1 MEARWRS
8 LVLILVLTMV
18 SVGIVGYFVGRLQGQ
33 AEVVQQAT
41 LRIQVENRLST
52 DQAFQILVN
61 GKLKQTLTVPTGQTA
76 SVDVPVSFATG
87 DGAVFD
93 VEARAATGQR
103 DADSVLITGPG
114 TYIVSL
120 RLG

>member
-8 LVLILVLTMV
+8 LVLILVLAMI